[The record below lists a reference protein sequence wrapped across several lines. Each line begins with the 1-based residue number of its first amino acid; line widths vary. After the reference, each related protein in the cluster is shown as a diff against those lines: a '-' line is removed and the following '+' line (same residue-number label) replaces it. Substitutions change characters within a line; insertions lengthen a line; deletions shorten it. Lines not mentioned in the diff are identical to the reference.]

1 MQVPIIVR
9 STSAWV
15 PVPVSP
21 YAADVSFSVCIVML
35 LLSDRPDGSPVCW
48 FGRTAIHSRASMTY
62 DQVGVVVSVDE
73 ATTVS
78 TAAAY
83 SAEM

>member
-1 MQVPIIVR
+1 MLMSRI
-9 STSAWV
+9 T
-15 PVPVSP
+15 
-21 YAADVSFSVCIVML
+21 VCIVML

-62 DQVGVVVSVDE
+62 DQVCVVVVIVDE

-78 TAAAY
+78 TAV
-83 SAEM
+83 